1 MQIRFF
7 SKLQTKIIF
16 PATHLLLILFSFCCL
31 VTKSYTQ
38 TSDSDKLSGLALV
51 NLHKEAIGLSPSDTN
66 FSVISSYIDQSAV
79 GVRFVYLQETYKNI
93 IIYNQIQSL
102 AFKDGKLLGNS
113 GSLPH
118 FFKKV
123 KDLNAVPNISPEQA
137 IEAAL
142 TDRKLTKL
150 QAAILTK
157 TSENGFKFE
166 FNTMGISS
174 ENITAELMWVP
185 TEDQNAIRL
194 AWQIYIV
201 PLQSSDYWLV
211 RIDAQ
216 NGNTL
221 GVTNLTVYCNWGAPE
236 ETKHNEVENH
246 NFPSFKNDF
255 RHKKHQTA
263 SNNSELMTPPVIVDG
278 ATYLVIKHPAEA
290 PSFAAESTHTN
301 PWELGPSSNAT
312 THKWHFD
319 GTTNY
324 SITRG
329 NNVWA
334 KEDRDNNNNTDGLP
348 ATSTTPDPLT
358 FSFTPDYTL
367 EPITANF
374 QQFAIT
380 NLFYWNNL
388 MHDMSYVYGFD
399 EVAANFQAD
408 NMGRGGI
415 GNDYVN
421 ADAQDGGGTNNANF
435 STPADGTKGRMQM
448 YIWTAPTPDRDGDV
462 DNGIICHEYGH
473 GISHRLTGG
482 PTNNAG
488 CLDNAE
494 RGDEGWSDYFGLMMT
509 TNWST
514 ATINDGFNIERGIGT
529 YALNQPTTGLGI
541 RTYRYCTDMTKN
553 PLTYANMGVAPY
565 NAVHGIG
572 EIWCSTI
579 WDMTWDLIQVAGI
592 NPNLF
597 NASGTGGNTI
607 AMKLVIMGE
616 KLQKCSPGFLDSRD
630 AILQADQIL
639 YGGAYHC
646 IIFKAFARRGMGFN
660 AIQGSSGSLTDQTAG
675 FSEEEVTLTL
685 TQSTTAQA
693 QLGNVTYTNTVK
705 AFCLPLSNYTL
716 RDTLPLNVTYVSG
729 GTYDSGT
736 RVVSFPVNLAIGA
749 TASYSF
755 TVNINAGTYF
765 PTTDLLVETVP
776 TTMLPSTWTA
786 TSTNSGGNPLL
797 WIASAAQS
805 HSAPNAFFAQNIV
818 TKTELRL
825 TMNTNVAL
833 PASVPFISFW
843 HNYNTETGWDG
854 GVVEI
859 STNGGST
866 WTDLGSSFSS
876 NGYNGTL
883 GSGSNLANRSAFTGN
898 SNGWI
903 KSIIR
908 PRSFTGTNARLRFRF
923 GSDTSTSGV
932 GWYVDDVV
940 ISSIAVVDIK
950 TVLFNGSANKAAIK
964 DTFTRIVL
972 PVINAGTT
980 TGTIRACQGLAS
992 QNPYIQSFIA
1002 SGTSLLSNIIVTA
1015 PSNFE
1020 VSLHSDNN
1028 YGPTVTLNQ
1037 SGGLL
1042 ANTTIYVRSSATASS
1057 GPISGN
1063 VTLTSGGANNV
1074 MVAVTGTISVTPDA
1088 VVNPSIQTS
1097 CSANVVNPIL
1107 LSGSIVGTVFNWTR
1121 NNLALVTGM
1130 PASGTGDITGALTNL
1145 NVQTEMVTFTI
1156 TPVADGCS
1164 GIPVSAAVSVRT
1176 YMSIADGDYNDP
1188 NTWSGGCVPP
1198 NPLPPGVNV
1207 TINHIVTRQ

>member
-1 MQIRFF
+1 MPLTTCCFIFILSFF
-7 SKLQTKIIF
+7 TFINSSFSQT
-16 PATHLLLILFSFCCL
+16 
-31 VTKSYTQ
+31 
-38 TSDSDKLSGLALV
+38 DESDKLAGLASI
-51 NLHKEAIGLSPSDTN
+51 NLNRDLLGISPADTN
-66 FSVISSYIDQSAV
+66 FAVISSYIDQSAG

-93 IIYNQIQSL
+93 LVYNQIQSL
-102 AFKDGKLLGNS
+102 AFKDGKLVGNS
-113 GSLPH
+113 GSLRH
-118 FFKKV
+118 YFKNV
-123 KDLNAVPNISPEQA
+123 KDLNEKPEISPEKA
-137 IEAAL
+137 IDAAL
-142 TDRKLTKL
+142 LDRKLTALEPAVLK
-150 QAAILTK
+150 K
-157 TSENGFKFE
+157 SSEDGQKFE
-166 FNTMGISS
+166 FNNMGISS

-185 TEDQNAIRL
+185 TEDQNTIRL

-201 PLQSSDYWLV
+201 PNHSSDYWLV

-216 NGNTL
+216 NGITI
-221 GVTNLTVYCNWGAPE
+221 GVTNLTVYCNWGSPE
-236 ETKHNEVENH
+236 KAKHTEVENH
-246 NFPSFKNDF
+246 SFPSLKNEFK
-255 RHKKHQTA
+255 HKKHQHNCDI
-263 SNNSELMTPPVIVDG
+263 SGQMTPPVIVDG

-290 PSFAAESTHTN
+290 PTFAAESSHTN

-312 THKWHFD
+312 THKWHYD

-358 FSFTPDYTL
+358 FSFTPDYTVD
-367 EPITANF
+367 PTTANF

-408 NMGRGGI
+408 NLGRGGV

-482 PTNNAG
+482 PANNAG

-509 TNWST
+509 TNWAT
-514 ATINDGFNIERGIGT
+514 ATINDGFNIQRGIGT

-553 PLTYANMGVAPY
+553 PLTYANMGVSPY

-597 NASGTGGNTI
+597 NVSGAGGNTI

-616 KLQKCSPGFLDSRD
+616 KLQRCNPGFLDSRD
-630 AILQADQIL
+630 AILQADQVL
-639 YGGAYHC
+639 YGGAYRC
-646 IIFKAFARRGMGFN
+646 IIANAFARRGMGFN
-660 AIQGSSGSLTDQTAG
+660 AIQGFSTSITDQTAG
-675 FSEEEVTLTL
+675 FSAVESSLTL
-685 TQSTTAQA
+685 TQSAATQA

-705 AFCLPLSNYTL
+705 AFCVALSNYTL

-729 GTYDSGT
+729 GTYDVAT
-736 RVVSFPVNLAIGA
+736 RVVSFPVNLAIG
-749 TASYSF
+749 TTGVYSF

-765 PTTDLLVETVP
+765 PSTDLLVEVVP
-776 TTMLPSTWTA
+776 TTTIPSNWTA
-786 TSTNSGGNPLL
+786 TSTNANSNPLL

-805 HSAPNAFFAQNIV
+805 RSAPNSFFAQNIS
-818 TKTELRL
+818 TKTDLKL
-825 TMNTNVAL
+825 AMNMNLAL
-833 PASVPFISFW
+833 PASTPFISFW
-843 HNYNTETGWDG
+843 HNYNTENGWDG

-859 STNGGST
+859 STDGGT
-866 WTDLGSSFSS
+866 VWTDLGSSFSS
-876 NGYNGTL
+876 NGYNGAL
-883 GSGSNLANRSAFTGN
+883 GTGSNLANRSAFTGN

-903 KSIIR
+903 KSVLR
-908 PRSFTGTNARLRFRF
+908 PRAYVGTNARLRFRF
-923 GSDTSTSGV
+923 GSDTSVGGV
-932 GWYVDDVV
+932 GWYVDDIV
-940 ISSIAVVDIK
+940 ISSIAVVDMK
-950 TVLFNGSANKAAIK
+950 TVLFNGAASKVIVK

-972 PVINAGTT
+972 PVINAGTS

-992 QNPYIQSFIA
+992 YNPYIQSFST
-1002 SGTSLLSNIIVTA
+1002 SGSSLVSNILVTA

-1020 VSLHSDNN
+1020 VSLNPDNN
-1028 YGPTVTLNQ
+1028 YGASVTLIQ
-1037 SGGLL
+1037 SGGSL
-1042 ANTTIYVRSSATASS
+1042 ANTTVYVRSSATAPS
-1057 GPISGN
+1057 GSISGN
-1063 VTLTSGGANNV
+1063 VLLTSNGATTV
-1074 MVAVTGTISVTPDA
+1074 IVAVSGTITALPD
-1088 VVNPSIQTS
+1088 VVASPSMQTS
-1097 CSANVVNPIL
+1097 CSATAITPIL
-1107 LSGSIVGTVFNWTR
+1107 LSGNTVGSVFNWTR
-1121 NNLALVTGM
+1121 NNLVLVTGI
-1130 PASGTGDITGALTNL
+1130 PASGSGDITGTLTNV
-1145 NVQTEMVTFTI
+1145 NDQTEIVVFTI
-1156 TPVADGCS
+1156 TPTAEGCLGLPIQTS
-1164 GIPVSAAVSVRT
+1164 VSVRT
-1176 YMSIADGDYNDP
+1176 YTTVADGDYNDP
-1188 NTWSGGCVPP
+1188 NTWSGGCIPP
-1198 NPLPPGVNV
+1198 NPLPAGINV
-1207 TINHIVTRQ
+1207 TINHVVTKQ